1 MRLKIIA
8 GNLVAVLLLGLVSY
22 MVVGSDLRQDVTSKL
37 QAQIGNDQVL
47 LDRSLRLTALEFVD
61 DVKQR
66 SADAD
71 LRNVFSALDE
81 QGRRTRAYEA
91 CERSVAW
98 FGDPARGPR
107 GRPLI
112 VLITDDT
119 GKVLARDSDRNRMY
133 GTRLEGSL
141 AAVRT
146 TLGDGEARHD
156 VWKKEDEAKL
166 LDFAVAVIRGDQG
179 QVVGSL
185 VVGYDLSNG
194 LAQSEG
200 KRLGGRDVAFLVDD
214 KVYSSSLNESV
225 AKQLRSYLF
234 GDAKA
239 VTAAAIA
246 GTVSAPWVAKA
257 GDSEFAGVLAPLPE
271 ARSTKVA
278 YAVLA
283 DRTEGAK
290 EAAEPTRIILA
301 LTLVFSL
308 VVLAYGFMIGNTI
321 VGPIEEI
328 EEGVLAAINGN
339 TEIRLNTS
347 NPDLGG
353 LAYRINQLLNVFTGV
368 QEAAA
373 EDDDEQGSSP
383 ATGSVDWKDESEIA
397 DSAAAAT
404 VQPTAAS
411 VLAPNPAAVA
421 GPGEPIDDPGLAARL
436 DKEPADT
443 YYKRVFAEYA
453 QAKRSQGESFSV
465 PEDRFTQ
472 RLKGNETALASKHG
486 ARAVRFVV
494 ELRDGQVLLQP
505 VLIR

>member
-22 MVVGSDLRQDVTSKL
+22 WVVGSDLRQDVTKKIS
-37 QAQIGNDQVL
+37 AQIGNDQVL
-47 LDRSLRLTALEFVD
+47 LDRSLRLTALEFVE

-66 SADAD
+66 GADPD
-71 LRNVFSALDE
+71 LRSVFAALDE
-81 QGRRTRAYEA
+81 EGRRNRGYEA
-91 CERSVAW
+91 SERSSQW
-98 FGDPARGPR
+98 FQDPARGPR
-107 GRPLI
+107 GRPHV

-119 GKVLARDSDRNRMY
+119 GKVVARDQDRNRMY
-133 GTRLEGSL
+133 GTRLEGQL
-141 AAVRT
+141 PAVRA
-146 TLGDGEARHD
+146 TLSDGEARHD
-156 VWKKEDEAKL
+156 VWKKDDEAKL
-166 LDFAVAVIRGDQG
+166 LEIAVAAIRGDQG
-179 QVVGSL
+179 QIVGSL

-194 LAQSEG
+194 MAQSEG

-214 KVYSSSLNESV
+214 KVYSSSLDETV
-225 AKQLRSYLF
+225 AKQLRSYLY

-239 VTAAAIA
+239 VTAAAIG
-246 GTVSAPWVAKA
+246 GTVSPPWLAKA

-290 EAAEPTRIILA
+290 AAAEPTRIILA

-308 VVLAYGFMIGNTI
+308 VVLAYGFMVGNSI

-339 TEIRLNTS
+339 TEVRLETS

-373 EDDDEQGSSP
+373 EDDEEQGP
-383 ATGSVDWKDESEIA
+383 AAGGDWKDDGELA
-397 DSAAAAT
+397 DS
-404 VQPTAAS
+404 PPAAS
-411 VLAPNPAAVA
+411 TGGVSVAAPLPSMPTSGA
-421 GPGEPIDDPGLAARL
+421 PGDPLDDPALAARL

-443 YYKRVFAEYA
+443 YYKRVFSEYA
-453 QAKRSQGESFSV
+453 QAKRNQGESFSV

-472 RLKGNETALASKHG
+472 RLKGNETALAQKHG

-494 ELRDGQVLLQP
+494 QTQGGQVLLQP
-505 VLIR
+505 VLIK

>member
-1 MRLKIIA
+1 
-8 GNLVAVLLLGLVSY
+8 
-22 MVVGSDLRQDVTSKL
+22 
-37 QAQIGNDQVL
+37 
-47 LDRSLRLTALEFVD
+47 VD

-81 QGRRTRAYEA
+81 EGRRTRAYEA
-91 CERSVAW
+91 SERSSQW
-98 FGDPARGPR
+98 FADPARGPR
-107 GRPLI
+107 GRPHV

-119 GKVLARDSDRNRMY
+119 GKVLARDQDRNRMY
-133 GTRLEGSL
+133 GSHLEGSL
-141 AAVRT
+141 SAVRAA
-146 TLGDGEARHD
+146 LADGEARHD
-156 VWKKEDEAKL
+156 VWKKDDEGKL
-166 LDFAVAVIRGDQG
+166 LEFAVAVIHGDRGQI
-179 QVVGSL
+179 VGSL
-185 VVGYDLSNG
+185 VVAYDLSNG

-214 KVYSSSLNESV
+214 KVYSSSLDETV

-239 VTAAAIA
+239 ITSAAIG
-246 GTVSAPWVAKA
+246 GTVSAPWIAAA
-257 GDSEFAGVLAPLPE
+257 GDTEFAGVLAPLPE

-301 LTLVFSL
+301 LTLVFAL
-308 VVLAYGFMIGNTI
+308 VVLAYGFMVGNSI

-339 TEIRLNTS
+339 TEVRLDTS

-373 EDDDEQGSSP
+373 EDDEEQGANASAS
-383 ATGSVDWKDESEIA
+383 ADWKDDGELAES
-397 DSAAAAT
+397 SAAAA
-404 VQPTAAS
+404 PAA
-411 VLAPNPAAVA
+411 PAAVA
-421 GPGEPIDDPGLAARL
+421 APAPVAPAAVAAPGEPLDDPALAAKL
-436 DKEPADT
+436 EKEPAEA
-443 YYKRVFAEYA
+443 YYKRVFNEYA
-453 QAKRSQGESFSV
+453 QAKRTQGESFSV

-472 RLKGNETALASKHG
+472 RLKGNEAALAQKHG
-486 ARAVRFVV
+486 ARAVRFLVQTH
-494 ELRDGQVLLQP
+494 EGQVLLQP
-505 VLIR
+505 VLIK

>member
-22 MVVGSDLRQDVTSKL
+22 WVVGSDLRQDVTKKIS
-37 QAQIGNDQVL
+37 AQIGNDQVL

-66 SADAD
+66 SADPD
-71 LRNVFSALDE
+71 LRNVFAALDE
-81 QGRRTRAYEA
+81 EGRRNRGYEA
-91 CERSVAW
+91 SERSSQW
-98 FGDPARGPR
+98 FQDPARGPR
-107 GRPLI
+107 GRPHV

-119 GKVLARDSDRNRMY
+119 GKVVARDQDRNRMY
-133 GTRLEGSL
+133 GTRLDAQL
-141 AAVRT
+141 PALRA
-146 TLGDGEARHD
+146 TLSDGEARHD
-156 VWKKEDEAKL
+156 VWKKDDEAKL
-166 LDFAVAVIRGDQG
+166 LEIAVAVIRGDQG
-179 QVVGSL
+179 QPVGTL

-214 KVYSSSLNESV
+214 KVYSSSLDETV
-225 AKQLRSYLF
+225 AKQLRTYLY

-239 VTAAAIA
+239 TTAAAIA
-246 GTVSAPWVAKA
+246 GTVSAPWLAKA

-308 VVLAYGFMIGNTI
+308 VVLAYGFMVGNAI

-339 TEIRLNTS
+339 TEVRLDTS

-353 LAYRINQLLNVFTGV
+353 LAYRINQLLNVFTGT

-373 EDDDEQGSSP
+373 EDDDGEGP
-383 ATGSVDWKDESEIA
+383 GAGGGDWKDDGELGDPPVASTSTPASPPPPAPI
-397 DSAAAAT
+397 SAA
-404 VQPTAAS
+404 
-411 VLAPNPAAVA
+411 
-421 GPGEPIDDPGLAARL
+421 PGEPIDDPALAARL
-436 DKEPADT
+436 DKEPTDA
-443 YYKRVFAEYA
+443 YYKRVYNEYA
-453 QAKRSQGESFSV
+453 QAKRTQGESFSV

-472 RLKGNETALASKHG
+472 RLKGNESALAQKHG

-494 ELRDGQVLLQP
+494 QTRDGQVLLQP
-505 VLIR
+505 VLIK

>member
-22 MVVGSDLRQDVTSKL
+22 WVVGSDLRQDVTKKIS
-37 QAQIGNDQVL
+37 AQIGNDQVL

-66 SADAD
+66 SADPD
-71 LRNVFSALDE
+71 LRNVFAALDE
-81 QGRRTRAYEA
+81 EGRRNRGYEA
-91 CERSVAW
+91 SERSSQW
-98 FGDPARGPR
+98 FQDPARGPR
-107 GRPLI
+107 GRPHV

-119 GKVLARDSDRNRMY
+119 GKVIARDQDRNRMY
-133 GTRLEGSL
+133 GTRLDAQL
-141 AAVRT
+141 PAVRA
-146 TLGDGEARHD
+146 TLSDGEARHD
-156 VWKKEDEAKL
+156 VWKKDDEAKL
-166 LDFAVAVIRGDQG
+166 LEIAVAVIRGDQG
-179 QVVGSL
+179 QAVGTL

-214 KVYSSSLNESV
+214 KVYSSSLDETV
-225 AKQLRSYLF
+225 AKQLRTYLY

-239 VTAAAIA
+239 TTAAAIG
-246 GTVSAPWVAKA
+246 GTVSAPWLAKA

-308 VVLAYGFMIGNTI
+308 VVLAYGFMVGNAI

-339 TEIRLNTS
+339 TEVRLDTS

-353 LAYRINQLLNVFTGV
+353 LAYRINQLLNVFTGT

-373 EDDDEQGSSP
+373 EDDDEQGP
-383 ATGSVDWKDESEIA
+383 AAAGGDWKDEGELS
-397 DSAAAAT
+397 DSPAAASSSS
-404 VQPTAAS
+404 PAS
-411 VLAPNPAAVA
+411 PPPGGPASSA
-421 GPGEPIDDPGLAARL
+421 PGEPIDDPGLAARL
-436 DKEPADT
+436 DKEPTDA
-443 YYKRVFAEYA
+443 YYKRVFNEYA

-472 RLKGNETALASKHG
+472 RLKGNESALAQKHG

-494 ELRDGQVLLQP
+494 QTRDGQVLLQP
-505 VLIR
+505 VLIK